1 MLPTVNR
8 SGRVQSAL
16 RRLFFENLF
25 LFLALL
31 LGVFQVLVWHW
42 WMVVVRDGAAPAAA
56 TFLVGGALLVAVNGL
71 VFPALRRHRRR
82 QGWLG
87 SALRLYMNLGIS
99 TLLVGAVLA
108 LLWLLFLLPT
118 GLLGTV
124 GGSPETAFGVFRFA
138 SVAVVGVVAL
148 LLLWGFTGGQAATEL
163 TRIPVQVPGLA
174 PELAGLRIV
183 QISDLHI
190 GNHLEG
196 EKLSRWVEQVNA
208 TDADLI
214 VVTGDIF
221 DFDPAFVED
230 GARRLGALK
239 ARHGVYAILGNHDI
253 YTGAERVSEALR
265 RLAPGVRLLRDEIVK
280 LPVAAPLYLAGSE
293 DPGRD
298 WTARS
303 VRLPALESLAA
314 ARPEDGP
321 TLLLVHRPELFD
333 QAAELGFPLVL
344 AGHTHGG
351 QMALP
356 TPGGRYNLA
365 RVVSPLTRGL
375 YRQGGSTL
383 YVNRGL
389 GVGGPAVRINCSR
402 EIATIELR

>member
-1 MLPTVNR
+1 MLPTENR
-8 SGRVQSAL
+8 SGRVHSAL

-31 LGVFQVLVWHW
+31 LGLFQVLVWHW
-42 WMVVVRDGAAPAAA
+42 WIVVVRDDTAPAAA
-56 TFLVGGALLVAVNGL
+56 TLLAGGLLLVAINGV
-71 VFPALRRHRRR
+71 VFPTLRRHRRR

-87 SALRLYMNLGIS
+87 GVLRLYMNLGIS
-99 TLLVGAVLA
+99 TLLVGSVLA
-108 LLWLLFLLPT
+108 FLWLLFLLPT
-118 GLLGTV
+118 GLLGTI
-124 GGSPETAFGVFRFA
+124 GGSPETAFGVFRLT
-138 SVAVVGVVAL
+138 SVAVVGFVAL
-148 LLLWGFTGGQAATEL
+148 LLLWGFTGGQAAAAR
-163 TRIPVQVPGLA
+163 TRVAVTVPGLA
-174 PELAGLRIV
+174 PELIGLRIV

-196 EKLSRWVEQVNA
+196 ETLSRWVEQVNA
-208 TDADLI
+208 TDADVI

-230 GARRLGALK
+230 GARRLAALK
-239 ARHGVYAILGNHDI
+239 ARHGVYAILGNHDV
-253 YTGAERVSEALR
+253 YTGVACVTEALR
-265 RLAPGVRLLRDEIVK
+265 RFAPGVHLLRDEIVK

-298 WTARS
+298 WTARG
-303 VRLPALESLAA
+303 VRLPTLEALAA
-314 ARPEDGP
+314 ARPDDGP
-321 TLLLVHRPELFD
+321 TLLLVHRPELFG

-375 YRQGGSTL
+375 YRQGRSTL